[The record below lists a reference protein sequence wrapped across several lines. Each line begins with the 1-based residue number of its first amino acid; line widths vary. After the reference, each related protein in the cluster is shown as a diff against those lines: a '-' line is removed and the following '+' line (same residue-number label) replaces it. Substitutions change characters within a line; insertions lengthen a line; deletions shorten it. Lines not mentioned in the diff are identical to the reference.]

1 MTLGYR
7 IQFRRRPPFSRQVEQ
22 TIVTDPARALALETE
37 IGTLLRKGAIRRIES
52 GASQPGF
59 YSKYFL
65 VPKASGGLRPILDL
79 RRLNSFVKTLSF
91 RMLTCTQVLS
101 SVAEG
106 EWFTLVDLKDAYF
119 HVPIHPLHRRFL
131 RFAFGG
137 QEYEFRVLPFGLSL
151 SPRVFTRVVAAVLAP
166 LHAQGIRVLPYLDDW
181 LIQATSRQQAVEDT
195 ARVVSHVQSL
205 GFRLN
210 WEKSVL
216 TPSQQ
221 ITFVGIS
228 LDSVSM
234 VATLPPRRVES
245 LLGFAQEFRIGACMS
260 LAQHQRLSGLMV
272 AASPVVPL
280 GLLETRRYQRWLN
293 GFALNPKTDR
303 NVTVRV
309 SATCWRALHRW
320 RDGRFLRQ
328 GVPLRGIPA
337 ERTVVTTDA
346 SLYGWGAVCL
356 GQSANGVWDSTWGL
370 AHINVLELRAVYL
383 ALKAF
388 LPRVQG
394 RHVLVRSDSVTAVHF
409 INHQGGTRSAGC
421 LPVAR
426 DVLELAQERLLS
438 LRAVHVRGSANVAA
452 DLLSRGGPIPGEWR
466 LHPEVVREVWKVF
479 GEAEADLF
487 ASAETSH
494 CSTWFSQETDALAQQ
509 WPVGCLLYAFPPFS
523 LLPALIR
530 RIETG
535 NHEVVVVAP
544 RWPGRPWFPRL
555 VRLLAG
561 QPLLL
566 PLRKDLLSQGKG
578 EIWHPRPEA
587 LRLWA
592 WPLVS
597 PKGRRTWT
605 RR

>member
-234 VATLPPRRVES
+234 VATLPPRQVES
-245 LLGFAQEFRIGACMS
+245 LLGYAREFRIGASMS
-260 LAQHQRLSGLMV
+260 LVQHQRLLGLMV
-272 AASPVVPL
+272 AASPVACWKPS
-280 GLLETRRYQRWLN
+280 GTN
-293 GFALNPKTDR
+293 G
-303 NVTVRV
+303 
-309 SATCWRALHRW
+309 
-320 RDGRFLRQ
+320 G
-328 GVPLRGIPA
+328 
-337 ERTVVTTDA
+337 
-346 SLYGWGAVCL
+346 
-356 GQSANGVWDSTWGL
+356 
-370 AHINVLELRAVYL
+370 
-383 ALKAF
+383 
-388 LPRVQG
+388 
-394 RHVLVRSDSVTAVHF
+394 
-409 INHQGGTRSAGC
+409 
-421 LPVAR
+421 
-426 DVLELAQERLLS
+426 
-438 LRAVHVRGSANVAA
+438 
-452 DLLSRGGPIPGEWR
+452 
-466 LHPEVVREVWKVF
+466 
-479 GEAEADLF
+479 
-487 ASAETSH
+487 
-494 CSTWFSQETDALAQQ
+494 
-509 WPVGCLLYAFPPFS
+509 
-523 LLPALIR
+523 
-530 RIETG
+530 
-535 NHEVVVVAP
+535 
-544 RWPGRPWFPRL
+544 
-555 VRLLAG
+555 
-561 QPLLL
+561 
-566 PLRKDLLSQGKG
+566 
-578 EIWHPRPEA
+578 
-587 LRLWA
+587 
-592 WPLVS
+592 
-597 PKGRRTWT
+597 
-605 RR
+605 